1 MAFDQLTALVKQFF
15 APNLKLTKKRFIIF
29 VLEDLEKFAAHPQ
42 QNLLY
47 SLFELALSL
56 PVFVIGTSC
65 RIDVL
70 ELLEK
75 RVKSRFSQNLVY
87 LPLPESIES
96 FMERIKKN
104 LIIKNSNSIDI
115 QSDSIDVYNNS
126 IHEFISTNS
135 SFSSLCQFHFDF
147 TKDVRPIFRQLS
159 LSFSSINQSSPFYW
173 NTFSDLF
180 DKTIGPNRPELT
192 LNPLLTET
200 TIVELMIT
208 VAMCRLAAKY
218 PSTPVTFDIMA
229 EELGTCKLR
238 APGLEHFVWTKSTL
252 QVAFDRLI
260 HCRLLIPSNSSLN
273 SSSWIDRSYT
283 TVRLGLPI
291 FIILD
296 AIERHS
302 FNSKE
307 IFALACEKF

>member
-1 MAFDQLTALVKQFF
+1 MIKQFF
-15 APNLKLTKKRFIIF
+15 GPNLKVTKKRFIIF

-47 SLFELALSL
+47 CLFELALAL

-75 RVKSRFSQNLVY
+75 RVKSRFSQNIIY
-87 LPLPESIES
+87 LPLPNSLEEFI
-96 FMERIKKN
+96 ERIKCN
-104 LIIKNSNSIDI
+104 LIVENEEIYNKSIE
-115 QSDSIDVYNNS
+115 
-126 IHEFISTNS
+126 EFILENS
-135 SFSSLCQFHFDF
+135 SFSSLCNFHFDF

-159 LSFSSINQSSPFYW
+159 LTFASINQNDQFYW

-180 DKTIGPNRPELT
+180 DKIVGPNRPEIS
-192 LNPLLTET
+192 LNSLILET
-200 TIVELMIT
+200 TIVELMII
-208 VAMCRLAAKY
+208 VSICRLAAKF
-218 PSTPVTFDIMA
+218 PSTPITFDVMA
-229 EELGTCKLR
+229 EELATCKLR

-252 QVAFDRLI
+252 QVAFDRLLNSRI
-260 HCRLLIPSNSSLN
+260 LLTANSSNSS
-273 SSSWIDRSYT
+273 SSSWTDRSYL
-283 TVRLGLPI
+283 TVRLGLPV

-296 AIERHS
+296 AIERHPY
-302 FNSKE
+302 NSKE